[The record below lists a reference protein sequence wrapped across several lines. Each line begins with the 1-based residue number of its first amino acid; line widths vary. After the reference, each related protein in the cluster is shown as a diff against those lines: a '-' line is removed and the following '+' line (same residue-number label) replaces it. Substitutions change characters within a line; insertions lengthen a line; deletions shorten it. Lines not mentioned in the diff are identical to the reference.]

1 MSEVQDKPQGRA
13 AQRLQTRQRVFD
25 AAIAEFKNVGV
36 ADADIGTIVEAAG
49 VARGTFYFHFPSKEH
64 ALLELEAREEARIAK
79 ELSRFLTAPHDL
91 ESALRKTIQLIVGL
105 ERRLGSLLFKELLA
119 IHFSPTRPLDDE
131 WREHP
136 VIVLVVEE
144 IQRARDQGEA
154 EIAVDPYHSAV
165 FFLLGLYALLTT
177 TSGSKALRAN
187 ALDNYLITVLRSLE
201 PR

>member
-1 MSEVQDKPQGRA
+1 MSEVQDKPQGRE

-25 AAIAEFKNVGV
+25 AAIAEFKNVGM

-79 ELSRFLTAPHDL
+79 ELTRFLAAPHHL

-144 IQRARDQGEA
+144 IQRARNQGEA

-187 ALDNYLITVLRSLE
+187 VLDNYLVTVLRSLE

>member
-1 MSEVQDKPQGRA
+1 MREVQDKPQGRA

-144 IQRARDQGEA
+144 IQRARDDGEA

>member
-1 MSEVQDKPQGRA
+1 MSEVQDKPQGRE

-25 AAIAEFKNVGV
+25 AAIAEFKNVGM
-36 ADADIGTIVEAAG
+36 AEADIGTIVEAAG

-64 ALLELEAREEARIAK
+64 ALLDLEAREEARIAK

-105 ERRLGSLLFKELLA
+105 ERRLGGLLFKELLA

-187 ALDNYLITVLRSLE
+187 VLDNYLITVLRSLE

>member
-1 MSEVQDKPQGRA
+1 MREVQDKPQGRE

-25 AAIAEFKNVGV
+25 AAIAEFKNVGM
-36 ADADIGTIVEAAG
+36 AEADIGTIVEAAG

>member
-25 AAIAEFKNVGV
+25 AAIAEFKNVGM
-36 ADADIGTIVEAAG
+36 AEADIGTIVEAAG

>member
-144 IQRARDQGEA
+144 IQRARDDGEA

>member
-1 MSEVQDKPQGRA
+1 MREVQDKPQGRA

-144 IQRARDQGEA
+144 IQRARDQGAA

>member
-1 MSEVQDKPQGRA
+1 MSEVQDKPQGRE

-25 AAIAEFKNVGV
+25 AAIAEFKNVGM

-79 ELSRFLTAPHDL
+79 ELTRFLAAPHDL

-144 IQRARDQGEA
+144 IQRARDNGEA

>member
-1 MSEVQDKPQGRA
+1 MSDVRDKPQGRE

-25 AAIAEFKNVGV
+25 AAIAEFKNVGM

-79 ELSRFLTAPHDL
+79 ELSRFLTTPHDL

-144 IQRARDQGEA
+144 IQRARDDGEA